1 MLPWAG
7 TRFEVGLSA
16 LLGLAIGSNPCQS
29 RPVHLGGGVLLYQ
42 VCPVPFP
49 PVSRHS
55 VFGAD
60 GLFCLILVFDDGS
73 SAEGCDFGGP
83 PRGA

>member
-16 LLGLAIGSNPCQS
+16 LLGLAIGSNPFQL

-49 PVSRHS
+49 PVSLLPLLFHAILS
-55 VFGAD
+55 LAQTVF
-60 GLFCLILVFDDGS
+60 
-73 SAEGCDFGGP
+73 SA
-83 PRGA
+83 